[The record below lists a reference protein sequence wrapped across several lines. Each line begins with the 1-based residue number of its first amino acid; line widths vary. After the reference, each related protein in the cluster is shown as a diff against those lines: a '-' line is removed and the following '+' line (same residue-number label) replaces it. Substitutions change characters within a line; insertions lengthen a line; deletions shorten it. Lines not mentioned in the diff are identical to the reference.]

1 MPTNLDKKSCHLTCW
16 RLGVVFLCFGTWPF
30 FFKKGNIICRSFFF
44 YNLTTG
50 ISQVPDCDFDDMFVR
65 AHSEV
70 PSEQRFAN
78 LSRVVK
84 AGVLGRLKGKDFTVI
99 LWAWSP
105 TCRGGFLSL
114 ARNLSSGFGS
124 HHHT

>member
-1 MPTNLDKKSCHLTCW
+1 LAP
-16 RLGVVFLCFGTWPF
+16 GPF
-30 FFKKGNIICRSFFF
+30 FSRRVTSFVAAFF

-114 ARNLSSGFGS
+114 ARNLGSGFGS